1 MHVSVNRVF
10 NNVSR
15 NLGLK
20 NYSNNLD
27 SWSEWAFEAEQY
39 IGSNKTFLQ
48 KELVY
53 SANCASATATVEFI
67 ETYDKPLDIINE
79 FIEINGARFTF
90 VRPVGLET
98 IDIGVNFQ
106 HKSNLIDVHSLTL
119 GDKSDLLD
127 TTKTLSSVLEGFVR
141 KFNAET
147 VLFTEG
153 VPFENTLGVKASLSG
168 TTLTFT
174 VDNPGIQGNDYTINS
189 SCKFKVTPF
198 SGGKNQLHNKQ
209 LRLPDNYVK
218 VLSVRAG
225 NAIIQPTSSQYKSK
239 VSSLLDR
246 FYING
251 NRINFTT
258 NYTDDVVV
266 TVLAVPLSQEGYP
279 MILQGHEEAV
289 AHYIMWKHKLIGYYA
304 GEVPQYIVKDLER
317 RWYQLCG
324 KVRGD
329 DNMPTSIELLKIGKL
344 WNTKIPL
351 TSFNPPL
358 YDGLNSY

>member
-1 MHVSVNRVF
+1 MHISVNRVF

-48 KELVY
+48 KEIVY
-53 SANCASATATVEFI
+53 STNCASATATLEFI
-67 ETYDKPLDIINE
+67 ETYTNPLDLYDE

-90 VRPVGLET
+90 KRITGSEQIYSNVNYGEQSNI
-98 IDIGVNFQ
+98 ID
-106 HKSNLIDVHSLTL
+106 L
-119 GDKSDLLD
+119 GSDLLS
-127 TTKTLSSVLEGFVR
+127 TTVTLNSLLNDFAT
-141 KFNAET
+141 KFNAENISNE
-147 VLFTEG
+147 EG
-153 VPFENTLGVKASLSG
+153 APFENTLGVRATVSG
-168 TTLTFT
+168 TTITFT
-174 VDNPGIQGNDYTINS
+174 VDNPGIQGNDYSLNA

-209 LRLPDNYVK
+209 IRLPDNYVK
-218 VLSVRAG
+218 VLSIRAG
-225 NAIIQPTSSQYKSK
+225 DAIIQPTSSQYKSK

-266 TVLAVPLSQEGYP
+266 TILAVPLSVEGYP

-329 DNMPTSIELLKIGKL
+329 DNMPSSIELLKIGKL

>member
-1 MHVSVNRVF
+1 MHVPVNRVF

-15 NLGLK
+15 NLGLQT
-20 NYSNNLD
+20 YVNNLD

-48 KELVY
+48 KEIVY
-53 SANCASATATVEFI
+53 SATPAQATAQFSLEVDNTNI
-67 ETYDKPLDIINE
+67 DKE
-79 FIEINGARFTF
+79 YIEINGVRFIFRATASANF
-90 VRPVGLET
+90 IGTTADSFEVGIAT
-98 IDIGVNFQ
+98 TGTTAQ
-106 HKSNLIDVHSLTL
+106 SLTAFCSKFNGSFYEKIQGITASND
-119 GDKSDLLD
+119 GDK
-127 TTKTLSSVLEGFVR
+127 TI
-141 KFNAET
+141 
-147 VLFTEG
+147 
-153 VPFENTLGVKASLSG
+153 
-168 TTLTFT
+168 TLT
-174 VDNPGIQGNDYTINS
+174 VNDNGNFGNDYTIETSNGIKVA
-189 SCKFKVTPF
+189 KFF
-198 SGGKNQLHNKQ
+198 SGGKDILNNKQ
-209 LRLPDNYVK
+209 IRLPDSYVK

-225 NAIIQPTSSQYKSK
+225 DAIIQPTSSQYKSK
-239 VSSLLDR
+239 VSTLLDR

-251 NRINFTT
+251 NRINFTAD
-258 NYTDDVVV
+258 YTSDVVV
-266 TVLAVPLSQEGYP
+266 TILSVPLSVEGYP

-289 AHYIMWKHKLIGYYA
+289 AHYIMWKYKLIGYYA

-324 KVRGD
+324 KARGD

>member
-1 MHVSVNRVF
+1 MHVPVNRVF

-15 NLGLK
+15 NFGLK
-20 NYSNNLD
+20 NYTNNLD

-53 SANCASATATVEFI
+53 SQTPTQATAII
-67 ETYDKPLDIINE
+67 ECTLNYSAPTDLRDE
-79 FIEINGARFTF
+79 FIEINGTRYTYTSRFTADS
-90 VRPVGLET
+90 PGST
-98 IDIGVNFQ
+98 ID
-106 HKSNLIDVHSLTL
+106 SNEINLTN
-119 GDKSDLLD
+119 GNIND
-127 TTKTLSSVLEGFVR
+127 TTIPLTTMLNQAVLKLNEGGGTAA
-141 KFNAET
+141 NM
-147 VLFTEG
+147 
-153 VPFENTLGVKASLSG
+153 PFENVAGIIATRDN
-168 TTLTFT
+168 LTITIT
-174 VDNPGIQGNDYTINS
+174 VETNGNRGNDYTINTS
-189 SCKFKVTPF
+189 NGFRIVQDF
-198 SGGKNQLHNKQ
+198 SGGKDIMHNKQ
-209 LRLPDNYVK
+209 IRLPDNYVK
-218 VLSVRAG
+218 VLSIRAG
-225 NAIIQPTSSQYKSK
+225 DAIIQPTSSQYKSK

-246 FYING
+246 YYVDG
-251 NRINFTT
+251 NRINFATD
-258 NYTDDVVV
+258 YTSDVVV
-266 TVLAVPLSQEGYP
+266 TVLAVPLSVEGYP

>member
-1 MHVSVNRVF
+1 MHVPVNRVF

-15 NLGLK
+15 NLGLQT
-20 NYSNNLD
+20 YVNNLD

-48 KELVY
+48 KEIVY
-53 SANCASATATVEFI
+53 SATPAQATAQFSLEVDNTNL
-67 ETYDKPLDIINE
+67 DKE
-79 FIEINGARFTF
+79 YVEINGVRFIFRNTASANF
-90 VRPVGLET
+90 
-98 IDIGVNFQ
+98 IGSTTDSFEVAISTVAAL
-106 HKSNLIDVHSLTL
+106 SNSLTAFCNKFNDSFYEKIQGITASND
-119 GDKSDLLD
+119 GDK
-127 TTKTLSSVLEGFVR
+127 TI
-141 KFNAET
+141 
-147 VLFTEG
+147 
-153 VPFENTLGVKASLSG
+153 
-168 TTLTFT
+168 TLTVNDDGNF
-174 VDNPGIQGNDYTINS
+174 GNDYTIETSNGIKVA
-189 SCKFKVTPF
+189 KFFT
-198 SGGKNQLHNKQ
+198 GGKDILNNKQ
-209 LRLPDNYVK
+209 IRLPDSYVK

-225 NAIIQPTSSQYKSK
+225 DAIIQPTSSQYKSK
-239 VSSLLDR
+239 VSTLLDR

-251 NRINFTT
+251 NRINFTAD
-258 NYTDDVVV
+258 YTSDVVV
-266 TVLAVPLSQEGYP
+266 TILSVPLSVEGYP

-324 KVRGD
+324 KARGD

>member
-1 MHVSVNRVF
+1 MHVPVNRVF

-15 NLGLK
+15 NLGLQT
-20 NYSNNLD
+20 YANNLD

-48 KELVY
+48 KEIVY
-53 SANCASATATVEFI
+53 SATPAQATAQFSLEVDNTNL
-67 ETYDKPLDIINE
+67 DKE
-79 FIEINGARFTF
+79 YVEINGVRFIFRDTSSANF
-90 VRPVGLET
+90 IGTVTDSFEVAVGTNLA
-98 IDIGVNFQ
+98 GSLNAFSLKVNRSYYEKIQ
-106 HKSNLIDVHSLTL
+106 GITASND
-119 GDKSDLLD
+119 GDK
-127 TTKTLSSVLEGFVR
+127 TI
-141 KFNAET
+141 
-147 VLFTEG
+147 
-153 VPFENTLGVKASLSG
+153 
-168 TTLTFT
+168 TLT
-174 VDNPGIQGNDYTINS
+174 VNDNGNFGNDYTIETSNGI
-189 SCKFKVTPF
+189 KVTKFF
-198 SGGKNQLHNKQ
+198 SGGKDILNNKQ
-209 LRLPDNYVK
+209 IRLPDSYVK

-225 NAIIQPTSSQYKSK
+225 DAIVQPTSSQYKSK
-239 VSSLLDR
+239 VSTLLDR

-251 NRINFTT
+251 NRINFTAD
-258 NYTDDVVV
+258 YTSDVVV
-266 TVLAVPLSQEGYP
+266 TILSVPLSVEGYP

-324 KVRGD
+324 KARGD

>member
-1 MHVSVNRVF
+1 MHVPVNRVF

-15 NLGLK
+15 NFGLK
-20 NYSNNLD
+20 NYTNNLD

-53 SANCASATATVEFI
+53 SQTPTQATAII
-67 ETYDKPLDIINE
+67 ECTLNYSAPIDLKDE
-79 FIEINGARFTF
+79 FIEINGTRFTF
-90 VRPVGLET
+90 ISRFNADS
-98 IDIGVNFQ
+98 IDNLVD
-106 HKSNLIDVHSLTL
+106 SNEINLTT
-119 GDKSDLLD
+119 GNIND
-127 TTKTLSSVLEGFVR
+127 TSITLSSLMQVAANTINQGQG
-141 KFNAET
+141 NT
-147 VLFTEG
+147 QN
-153 VPFENTLGVKASLSG
+153 FENITGVSAAANNLRI
-168 TTLTFT
+168 TIT
-174 VDNPGIQGNDYTINS
+174 VETNGNRGNDYTINTS
-189 SCKFKVTPF
+189 NGFRIVQDF
-198 SGGKNQLHNKQ
+198 SGGKDIMHNKQ
-209 LRLPDNYVK
+209 IRLPDNYVK
-218 VLSVRAG
+218 VLSIRAG
-225 NAIIQPTSSQYKSK
+225 DAIIQPTSSQYKSK
-239 VSSLLDR
+239 VSTLLDR
-246 FYING
+246 YYIDG
-251 NRINFTT
+251 NRINFATD
-258 NYTDDVVV
+258 YTSDVVV
-266 TVLAVPLSQEGYP
+266 TVLAVPLSVEGYP

-304 GEVPQYIVKDLER
+304 GKVPQYIVKDLER